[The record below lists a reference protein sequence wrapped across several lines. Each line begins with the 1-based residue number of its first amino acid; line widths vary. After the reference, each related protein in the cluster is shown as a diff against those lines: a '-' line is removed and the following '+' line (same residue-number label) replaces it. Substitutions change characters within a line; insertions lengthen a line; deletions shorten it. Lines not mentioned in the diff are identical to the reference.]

1 MNKRIVLWIVF
12 LMSVLL
18 LWDNWQRFNGRPSMF
33 FPPAAQLAKP
43 NAAQNA
49 SKKTPP
55 DYAATNNH
63 VSAVEE
69 LPSET
74 AATPVQNEIITI
86 TTDIF
91 KAEFDTL
98 GGEIRRLEL
107 LKEKE
112 GSDASF
118 GSGWRELFFPKQAKK
133 VVPNIVLFDRSAKH
147 TYLVQ
152 SGLLGNYPNHKSLFT
167 AQPGARTLNDAGQAD
182 PGKIQLVLEA
192 TQNGV
197 KLIKT
202 YTFQKGSYS
211 IDFSHKII
219 NESAEPVIPK
229 VYLQLVRD
237 GNKPDNESFFYST
250 FTGPAIYT
258 EADKFQKLD
267 FEKIAKGTES
277 FVQKANNGWFALI
290 QHYFVSGVI
299 PQAGIEREIFARQV
313 ETNLYAVGNIM
324 TLNTLAPG
332 ASETLGAQIYS
343 GPQVTSVLDKV
354 APGFNLVKD
363 YGWTTIVAKPV
374 FWLMD
379 EIHKLLGNW
388 GWTIIVLTII
398 IKIVF
403 FPLSA
408 AGFRSMGRMKLL
420 TPKMTDIRERHK
432 NDPQKMNQA
441 MMELYKTEKVNPL
454 GGCFP
459 LLIQTPVFIALY
471 SVILASVE
479 LRNAPW
485 LGWIHD
491 LSTPD
496 PYLILPVLMA
506 ISMYVQ
512 TKLNPAP
519 ADPMQARMMMIMPL
533 VFSVMFFFFPSGL
546 VLYWV
551 VNNVL
556 SIGQQWM
563 ITRQMAETGGQV
575 AVK

>member
-1 MNKRIVLWIVF
+1 MNKRIVLWIVL
-12 LMSVLL
+12 LMSLLL

-33 FPPAAQLAKP
+33 FPTTAQVAK
-43 NAAQNA
+43 QDA
-49 SKKTPP
+49 SKKQQPVNAGV
-55 DYAATNNH
+55 DSNNSN
-63 VSAVEE
+63 VSAVEG

-74 AATPVQNEIITI
+74 VATPIQSEIITI
-86 TTDIF
+86 TTDVF

-98 GGEIRRLEL
+98 GGEIRHLEL

-112 GSDASF
+112 GSDPSF
-118 GSGWRELFFPKQAKK
+118 GSGWKALLFPNDVPK
-133 VVPNIVLFDRSAKH
+133 VVPNVVLFDRSAKH
-147 TYLVQ
+147 TYLAQ
-152 SGLLGNYPNHKSLFT
+152 SGLLGNYPNHKSVFV
-167 AQPGARTLNDAGQAD
+167 AQPGVRTLDASGQV
-182 PGKIQLVLEA
+182 QLVLEA

-202 YTFQKGSYS
+202 YTFHKGSYL
-211 IDFSHKII
+211 IGYAHQIV
-219 NESAEPVIPK
+219 NESTEPVTPK

-237 GNKPDNESFFYST
+237 GSKLDGESAFYST
-250 FTGPAIYT
+250 FTGPAIFT
-258 EADKFQKLD
+258 ETDKFQKLD
-267 FEKIAKGTES
+267 FEKIDKGTETFAAKS
-277 FVQKANNGWFALI
+277 DDGWFAMI
-290 QHYFVSGVI
+290 QHYFVSGII
-299 PQAGIEREIFARQV
+299 PETKVPREIFARKV

-324 TLNTLAPG
+324 TLGTLAPG

-343 GPQVTSVLDKV
+343 GPLVTSLLDKV

-408 AGFRSMGRMKLL
+408 ASFRSMGRMKLL
-420 TPKMTDIRERHK
+420 TPKMTEIRERHK
-432 NDPQKMNQA
+432 SDPQKMNQA

-454 GGCFP
+454 GGCLP
-459 LLIQTPVFIALY
+459 LLVQTPVFMALY
-471 SVILASVE
+471 SVVLASVE

-496 PYLILPVLMA
+496 PFLILPILMA
-506 ISMYVQ
+506 ISMFIQ

-519 ADPMQARMMMIMPL
+519 ADPMQAKMMMIMPL

-556 SIGQQWM
+556 SIAQQWM
-563 ITRQMAETGGQV
+563 ITRKMAEAGPQV
-575 AVK
+575 TVK